1 MARNFKFRNYLKNN
15 LKNKSAQKEAINFV
29 KKYKPLVSE
38 GRYDQFDLSEKI
50 MTVKEALKMET
61 SEALT
66 SRDAAVLVTT
76 IIEGALQEAA
86 EPMYVGSKL
95 FDTVQVDN
103 NNRIVFP
110 AIGQLRAQE
119 IAEGQSYPQDNL
131 DVVLREGA
139 TEVDVTKK
147 GVMIPITHEM
157 IDDSQWEVKAA

>member
-1 MARNFKFRNYLKNN
+1 MARNFKFRNYLKNQ
-15 LKNKSAQKEAINFV
+15 LSDKKKQKEAIDFV
-29 KKYKPLVSE
+29 KKYKPLISE
-38 GRYDQFDLSEKI
+38 GKYDQFDLSEKI
-50 MTVKEALKMET
+50 MSVKEALKMET

-86 EPMYVGSKL
+86 EPMYVGSEL
-95 FDTVQVDN
+95 FNTVQVDN

-131 DVVLREGA
+131 DVVLRDGA

-147 GVMIPITHEM
+147 GVLIPITHEM